1 MILKIHLENQDEIRK
16 FLQESGKKAEPLL
29 KQAVNETAKQ
39 AKKRLVSGYKE
50 RVYHPEREIFGEE
63 FGTKTGYVIEGLCT
77 DSGFGRGS
85 FSSWRI
91 PVPRRTE
98 KGWQQRQP
106 LSAAA

>member
-16 FLQESGKKAEPLL
+16 LLQESGKKAEPLL
-29 KQAVNETAKQ
+29 KQAVNETAKSGQ
-39 AKKRLVSGYKE
+39 KAPVSGYKE
-50 RVYHPEREIFGEE
+50 RVYHPAGEVFGEE
-63 FGTKTGYVIEGLCT
+63 FGTETGYAIERLCA

-91 PVPRRTE
+91 PVPE
-98 KGWQQRQP
+98 EWKNGWQQRQP